1 MPEAQKIPFLKLFS
15 AWKPGEEL
23 AGLVSGYLVTR
34 AVIDKHTRSIRASVE
49 CPNPPGEE
57 LRRTMAA
64 EKERRAEM
72 AAYVRQADLLSEY
85 RDRPDQA
92 EDFFYIGLD
101 SAFIDS
107 DLQALAAEAGVEI
120 WKLESREPVTEQDGI
135 FEVHVLLDIRCGN
148 MDALSR
154 MAGEIDRREKSVFLK
169 ALSAEEN
176 EEGMLEGR
184 MEVVYCYAEEKP
196 QGRTGVH
203 TD

>member
-1 MPEAQKIPFLKLFS
+1 M
-15 AWKPGEEL
+15 
-23 AGLVSGYLVTR
+23 T
-34 AVIDKHTRSIRASVE
+34 
-49 CPNPPGEE
+49 
-57 LRRTMAA
+57 
-64 EKERRAEM
+64 
-72 AAYVRQADLLSEY
+72 EY

>member
-1 MPEAQKIPFLKLFS
+1 MKGIESKRKAGHLTEREKILLGILGILLVWTGAVRLVIGP
-15 AWKPGEEL
+15 
-23 AGLVSGYLVTR
+23 AG
-34 AVIDKHTRSIRASVE
+34 KE
-49 CPNPPGEE
+49 MEE